1 MARSTLRLSRHHNI
15 KYEQLF
21 PVNFRKNSGTYLPL
35 RQRKIHCFDI
45 HGLVINPVDI
55 HGTLPVFIDGMN
67 ISEGK
72 QRVWRAIN

>member
-21 PVNFRKNSGTYLPL
+21 PGIFVKITVLTLPL
-35 RQRKIHCFDI
+35 RQRKIHCFDM

-67 ISEGK
+67 ISEESSVSGGP
-72 QRVWRAIN
+72 